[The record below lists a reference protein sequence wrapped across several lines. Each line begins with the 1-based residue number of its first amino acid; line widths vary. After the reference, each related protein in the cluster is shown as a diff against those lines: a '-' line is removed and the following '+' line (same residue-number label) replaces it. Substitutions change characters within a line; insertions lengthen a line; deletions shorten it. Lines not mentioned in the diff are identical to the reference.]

1 MIKAVQVRAIDIDA
15 RVPLRIDITLAAI
28 DGQIGRPAQAE
39 PAAVVLVRVDD
50 AVAVDIAAVEQ
61 LRRHTLDQEQFV
73 QRIERGILGVIRR
86 AQAAVIF
93 VLGPARA
100 RVGVGIDVVDD
111 GIGDLLSHVRQT
123 DQDVVQDGAAR
134 VQQHEGVDVDLAGF
148 VGDSVAIAL
157 AAAARVVRVNGGN
170 DAEPPLQAWII
181 VGLNDAALENLVAE
195 RIAVQDVAEGVGIA
209 EQGSGLVDAGLGQ
222 GLRLC

>member
-1 MIKAVQVRAIDIDA
+1 M
-15 RVPLRIDITLAAI
+15 
-28 DGQIGRPAQAE
+28 
-39 PAAVVLVRVDD
+39 
-50 AVAVDIAAVEQ
+50 
-61 LRRHTLDQEQFV
+61 
-73 QRIERGILGVIRR
+73 
-86 AQAAVIF
+86 
-93 VLGPARA
+93 
-100 RVGVGIDVVDD
+100 GVGIDVVDD

-148 VGDSVAIAL
+148 VGDSVAITL